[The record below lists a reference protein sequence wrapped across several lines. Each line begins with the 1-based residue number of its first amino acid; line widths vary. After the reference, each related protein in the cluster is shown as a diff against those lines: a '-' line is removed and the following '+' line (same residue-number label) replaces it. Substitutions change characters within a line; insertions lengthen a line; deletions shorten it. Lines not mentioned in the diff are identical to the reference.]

1 MRVRGVSRLYSN
13 YLAKFRGPF
22 SVLLQGML
30 IALIGVILLVVNFA
44 DSYGQIKT
52 MSGHLVQDYI
62 RTDNGEYN
70 ASLIQIDT
78 GNQIFIF
85 DGTAMQPEWSDDAPP
100 IGQKLE
106 VYYEDDVM
114 PYKVLAIQLYDSS
127 GNPSIL
133 FATPGFKKGSTT
145 YQKTTVDPAIGTGV
159 LLFGLF
165 VALIGAVL
173 VYMRTRDRRLFPQKA
188 RPFSSLSLQEQIEV
202 MQSRPYK
209 TPPPSYV
216 SPTAIRKLLEEE
228 KKAGT
233 STPSDE

>member
-1 MRVRGVSRLYSN
+1 MRVRGVSRLYSG
-13 YLAKFRGPF
+13 YMTKFRGPF

-30 IALIGVILLVVNFA
+30 IAFIGLILLVVNFA
-44 DSYGQIKT
+44 NSYGQIKT

-85 DGTAMQPEWSDDAPP
+85 DGTAMRPEWSDYAPP

-114 PYKVLAIQLYDSS
+114 PYKVLAIQLYDTS

-133 FATPGFKKGSTT
+133 FATSGFKQGSTT
-145 YQKTTVDPAIGTGV
+145 YQKTTVDPRIGVGV
-159 LLFGLF
+159 LLVGLVVAFFG
-165 VALIGAVL
+165 AIL
-173 VYMRTRDRRLFPQKA
+173 VYMRTRDRRLFPKKA
-188 RPFSSLSLQEQIEV
+188 RPFASLSLQERIEV

-209 TPPPSYV
+209 TPPPKYV